1 MRQHRRMF
9 DGLMMKGILFVALI
23 IVSQLSSAEMR
34 EIVLKDGSILTG
46 TVRSFDGDIYVI
58 ESDSLG
64 TVSLDNSKIQA
75 IRSVGEPAAA
85 AATAQ
90 GISPQELLGIQ
101 QQLMNDGEIMD
112 MIKALQTDPQIQA
125 ILNDPE
131 LLEAVASGDVPT
143 LMNNPK
149 FKALMDNPKIK
160 EISNKVQ
167 P

>member
-9 DGLMMKGILFVALI
+9 KRLMIKGMLLVTLVITT
-23 IVSQLSSAEMR
+23 SLSLADVR
-34 EIVLKDGSILTG
+34 EIVLKDGSIITG
-46 TVRSFDGDIYVI
+46 TVRSFDGDTYVI

-75 IRSVGEPAAA
+75 IRSPGGPVAA
-85 AATAQ
+85 Q
-90 GISPQELLGIQ
+90 SVSPQELLSIQ
-101 QQLMNDGEIMD
+101 QKLMSDGEIMD
-112 MIKALQTDPQIQA
+112 LIKALQSDPQIQA

-131 LLEAVASGDVPT
+131 LLESVASGDVPT

-149 FKALMDNPKIK
+149 FKALMENPKIK
-160 EISNKVQ
+160 QISDKVQ